1 MITPTANLERER
13 LLQLAEEYRDKGYEI
28 FFHPNPEDLPDFL
41 RHYRPDMIVQRGDER
56 VIIEVKSR
64 RSLNLESTYYL
75 KKLAQSVEQHPGWR
89 FELVMTNPE
98 DTGYSPREESSL
110 QQPEIETRLPMA
122 RQLAT
127 QHPES
132 AILYSWSLVEA
143 TLRLVAE
150 HEGMSLPRFDP
161 LYLVKKLVTEGVISR
176 PDYQLLMNTLS
187 LRNAIAHGFN
197 ATQITQESVDQ
208 LINVA
213 EQLLKTLNISQKTD
227 QLGCVNEI

>member
-1 MITPTANLERER
+1 MATPTANLERER

-28 FFHPNPEDLPDFL
+28 SFHPNPEDLPDFL
-41 RHYRPDMIVQRGDER
+41 RNYRPDMIVRREDEA

-64 RSLNLESTYYL
+64 RSLNSSSRQYL
-75 KKLAQSVEQHPGWR
+75 QNLAQSVEQHPGWR

-98 DTGYSPREESSL
+98 DAVYSPKAESSL
-110 QQPEIETRLPMA
+110 QQPEIETRLQVA

-150 HEGMSLPRFDP
+150 HEGMSLQRLDP
-161 LYLVKKLVTEGVISR
+161 LYLVKQLVTEGVISR
-176 PDYQLLMNTLS
+176 PEYQLLMDALS
-187 LRNAIAHGFN
+187 LRNAIAHGFK
-197 ATQITQESVDQ
+197 ATQITQESVYQ
-208 LINVA
+208 LIDVA
-213 EQLLKTLNISQKTD
+213 EQLLKTLHIGAEAD
-227 QLGCVNEI
+227 